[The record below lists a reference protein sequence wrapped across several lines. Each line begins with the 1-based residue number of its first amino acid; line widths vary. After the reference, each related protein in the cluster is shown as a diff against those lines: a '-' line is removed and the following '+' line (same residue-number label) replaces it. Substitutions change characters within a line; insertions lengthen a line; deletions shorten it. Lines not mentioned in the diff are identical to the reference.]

1 MYTYRAR
8 LVRCVDGDTIDVEI
22 DLGFYLK
29 ANVRCRLTG
38 VDTPERG
45 HANFS
50 EATAVLA
57 GLIKEQSDEEGYF
70 EVFTGKTGK
79 YGRWLVTIHGVNEVI
94 AKRWPYER

>member
-57 GLIKEQSDEEGYF
+57 GLVSMEG
-70 EVFTGKTGK
+70 GS
-79 YGRWLVTIHGVNEVI
+79 L
-94 AKRWPYER
+94 PYTESTK